1 MTEKIRAD
9 VALVK
14 KNLCDIRER
23 AQAAIMEGRVFFGN
37 RRINKASEMIDESE
51 TLVIRNPEN
60 DYDSRGALKLERQS
74 GYLMQNWTGKLSW
87 ISDQVPAVLQMSV
100 YETVQHMFIQ

>member
-14 KNLCDIRER
+14 KNLCDSRER

-51 TLVIRNPEN
+51 TLVIRI
-60 DYDSRGALKLERQS
+60 
-74 GYLMQNWTGKLSW
+74 GKTYRLPCE
-87 ISDQVPAVLQMSV
+87 IMRC
-100 YETVQHMFIQ
+100 